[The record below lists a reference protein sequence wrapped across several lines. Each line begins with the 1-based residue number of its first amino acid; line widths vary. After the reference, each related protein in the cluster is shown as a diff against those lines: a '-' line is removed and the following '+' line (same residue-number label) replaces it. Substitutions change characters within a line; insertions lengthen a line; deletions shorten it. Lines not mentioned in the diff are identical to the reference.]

1 MRVKSKDQSE
11 VKSTVIR
18 LRVTEAEAELFKTKA
33 KKAGCKTLSEYIR
46 VRCLNETTNGNDAA
60 RQE

>member
-18 LRVTEAEAELFKTKA
+18 LRVTQTEAELFKTKA
-33 KKAGCKTLSEYIR
+33 KEAGCKSLSEYIR
-46 VRCLNETTNGNDAA
+46 VRCIESMDNSTA

>member
-18 LRVTEAEAELFKTKA
+18 LRVTQAEAELFKA
-33 KKAGCKTLSEYIR
+33 KEAGCKSLSEYIR
-46 VRCLNETTNGNDAA
+46 VRCIESVDNSTA